1 MPNDFWFGSLQGNW
15 NWNGSFS
22 GITYRNIISYSNGS
36 NEIQILGHDSTHT
49 ISDIQFDNIQINGQI
64 LDLSSPLFKTNK
76 YTKQVKLCNNGI
88 ELQTKDGPFGSNVH
102 NAAEEYSAG
111 MQGYKQWF
119 YRTWTNGVGNADML
133 WNRDG
138 SYHWRGVHAYDAIWM
153 YDNTLYMHPD
163 TDQTMLEWTAS
174 SAGTI
179 QISGSVRKYDV
190 AGGDGVS
197 ISIWKNNTLIWPT
210 AGWRTISYN
219 DSIGLSHDFA
229 VDVNC
234 GDVISFRVDEGDNN
248 AYDTTIWDANI
259 VYNFYRSY

>member
-1 MPNDFWFGSLQGNW
+1 M
-15 NWNGSFS
+15 
-22 GITYRNIISYSNGS
+22 
-36 NEIQILGHDSTHT
+36 
-49 ISDIQFDNIQINGQI
+49 
-64 LDLSSPLFKTNK
+64 SSPLFKTNK

-88 ELQTKDGPFGSNVH
+88 VLQTKDGPFGSNVH

-179 QISGSVRKYDV
+179 QISGSVRKNDV